1 MTLSRLATILLL
13 IAPLGRAE
21 PLPGDV
27 FREYTWHD
35 NGRWQRITGP
45 DATMAG
51 AKEFLPNKVNA
62 IELTDLEGATRL
74 EVQLEL
80 LQSHS
85 GTIGQSIRLNGGKW
99 IPIGLPA
106 EIPGKAGSR
115 EGPPDAWL
123 TMLHRFVEVPLAE
136 VKPGANAFEFTS
148 KAGPTGLGS
157 RWPQSIVYGAIFR
170 VYYGAGKPAPHGRVV
185 VPTGVP
191 GRFGTIELTVEPQPA
206 AGRSIRRVDFL
217 ARYRG
222 YDWRGEGVLT
232 GWHYQTLFGEL
243 RRHAGTALAAP
254 WKTAW
259 DIRGVA
265 GQDEPVQVAAR
276 ISDDRGLCRITEP
289 VTLEKFKGLPNTKLF
304 VAHAVPPT
312 WQTRAGR
319 RQGCKITLPDDL
331 SGLREAKIILASWN
345 GDQAG
350 TIGIN
355 DTVLV
360 KNIGFNHDLSYDE
373 INVPISA
380 LKPGEN
386 EFFTTSDT
394 VHHGIEV
401 LWPGVV
407 LVARFA
413 PPGAAH

>member
-1 MTLSRLATILLL
+1 MVGGALAAPRVVPLVWVLVARKRTTYNRDSHMKVSVSAGLLL
-13 IAPLGRAE
+13 ILSVGAILRAE

-51 AKEFLPNKVNA
+51 AKEFLPNKVNS
-62 IELTDLEGATRL
+62 IELTDLAGATRI

-85 GTIGQSIRLNGGKW
+85 GTIGQSIRLNGGTW

-115 EGPPDAWL
+115 EGPPEMWL
-123 TMLHRFVEVPLAE
+123 TMLHRFVEVPLAA
-136 VKPGANAFEFTS
+136 VKPGANTFA
-148 KAGPTGLGS
+148 PT
-157 RWPQSIVYGAIFR
+157 
-170 VYYGAGKPAPHGRVV
+170 GRVV
-185 VPTGVP
+185 APTGVP
-191 GRFGTIELTVEPQPA
+191 GRFGTIELAVEPGPA
-206 AGRSIRRVDFL
+206 PGRSIRRVDFL

-222 YDWRGEGVLT
+222 YDWRGEGVQT
-232 GWHYQTLFGEL
+232 RWHYQTFFGEL

-259 DIRGVA
+259 DIRAVA

-276 ISDDRGLCRITEP
+276 ISDDQGLCRITEA
-289 VTLEKFKGLPNTKLF
+289 VTLEKFRGLPHTKLF
-304 VAHAVPPT
+304 AADQVPPT

-319 RQGCKITLPDDL
+319 RHSCRITLPDDL
-331 SGLREAKIILASWN
+331 SGLREAKLVLASWN